1 MQTVDINVGF
11 NNVEKILHI
20 ADIHIRNY
28 KRHKEYRSV
37 FSQLYKDVKKLPKNS
52 LVYIAG
58 DIVHNKIDMSPELIH
73 LTREFLISL
82 ADIRPT
88 IFIRGNH
95 DMNLNN
101 KSRMDALK
109 PIYDS
114 LEHPNLFYLD
124 QTKVYNIADI
134 QFSVFDIADEYE
146 NYIKAS
152 DMSDE
157 KLKVAL
163 FHGAVDSSMT
173 DAGFKVRNDHYSI
186 KMFAGYDLVLLG
198 DIHKNQYL
206 DINKTVHYPG
216 SLVQQNFG
224 ESYETHGYTTW
235 DLSNL
240 SSSFTNIHNDYGFYT
255 INIDNGVLPSI
266 KDIPRFPRLRIRTS
280 NTTEAELKNLMLQI
294 RKKSSFSDVMVIKT
308 DKIKGSSENKV
319 AKALLK
325 DVRDIEYQNDLLDD
339 YISRNY
345 SLEPDMVARIK
356 NLNRG
361 LNSSLSPVEISRN
374 ISWKPKK
381 FEFENMFSYGSDN
394 VIDFENAKGL
404 MGLFASNHSGKSA
417 ILDSI
422 AFCLFD
428 KCSRTKK
435 AEDIMNNKCL
445 NFKCKLTFEVDGV
458 DYFIERKA
466 KRVKSGKS
474 NVRVDVDFSM
484 VGEDNSIVSL
494 NGEQRR
500 ETNKNIRGYVGTY
513 EDFELTS
520 LSVQN
525 NGIGF
530 INKSQTE
537 RKDLLAQFM
546 DITVFEELYQIANE
560 EIRDVQVLLKDFRN
574 TDYDVQLVDAN
585 EELEI
590 SNVEIESIKKL
601 KTKTKKDLKNLSG
614 NIISLTKALKTNT
627 KDYDIDAL
635 SKTKNNL
642 KETISE
648 YKQNLINFESDS
660 KINKSKYLNLKNDF
674 QSMDE
679 ATISENVTSYYNYL
693 DKKSGLEIEL
703 DKLKVIVKQKLN
715 LVSKL
720 SSHSYDPNCK
730 HCVNN
735 AFVKQAEKARTEL
748 PDDRQKANDYI
759 ENISLAVSKSL
770 ALSDYVNQK
779 EILDKLNLDMRT
791 LESDQKNLNLKIKYQ
806 TKEKEINVERL
817 STIESNIESYHKNK
831 EIIAFN
837 RKTQDS
843 IDALEN
849 EKTEIENQLDII
861 ESKFMESHTKIKLS
875 KTKIESINSSIEKA
889 DELENKL
896 KAYEYYLEAIRRDGI
911 PYELISDALPY
922 IEEAVNEIL
931 SQIVEFTIKFETD
944 GKNILTYIKYEK
956 SCWPLEMTSGM
967 EKFISSLAIRVAL
980 INVSNLPRP
989 NFLAIDEG
997 FGNLDSD
1004 NLNSM
1009 FMLFEYLKTEF
1020 DFILVISHLDA
1031 LKDAADGL
1039 FEINISDG
1047 FSKIKF

>member
-1 MQTVDINVGF
+1 MQKIDIGF
-11 NNVEKILHI
+11 DKIEKILHI

-28 KRHKEYRSV
+28 KRHTEYRSV
-37 FSQLYKDVKKLPKNS
+37 FDQLYKAVDKLPANS

-58 DIVHNKIDMSPELIH
+58 DIVHNKIDMSPELID

-82 ADIRPT
+82 ANKRPT

-101 KSRMDALK
+101 KNRMDALK

-114 LEHPNLFYLD
+114 LNHPNLWYLD
-124 QTKVYNIADI
+124 KTMVYEIADV
-134 QFSVFDIADEYE
+134 QFSVFDIADDQE
-146 NYIKAS
+146 NYILAR
-152 DMSDE
+152 DIPDD

-173 DAGFKVRNDHYSI
+173 DAGFKVRNENYSV
-186 KMFAGYDLVLLG
+186 KMFSNYDMVLLG
-198 DIHKNQYL
+198 DIHKHQYL
-206 DINKTVHYPG
+206 DTNKTIHYPG
-216 SLVQQNFG
+216 SLIQQNFG
-224 ESYETHGYTTW
+224 ESYENHGYTIW
-235 DLSNL
+235 DLRDL
-240 SSSFTNIHNDYGFYT
+240 SSSFTHINNDYGFYT
-255 INIDNGVLPSI
+255 VDINDGQLPSI

-280 NTTEAELKNLMLQI
+280 NTTEAELKSLMLQI
-294 RKKSSFSDVMVIKT
+294 RKQSSFSDAMIIKT
-308 DKIKGSSENKV
+308 DKVKGSSNNKI

-325 DVRDIEYQNDLLDD
+325 DVRDIEYQNELLDD

-345 SLEPDMVARIK
+345 TLDPEMQSRIK
-356 NLNRG
+356 NLNRSLNAG
-361 LNSSLSPVEISRN
+361 LPPVEISRN

-381 FEFENMFSYGSDN
+381 FEFDNMFSYGSDN
-394 VIDFENAKGL
+394 VIDFKNVKGL
-404 MGLFASNHSGKSA
+404 MGLFAANHSGKSA

-445 NFKCKLTFEVDGV
+445 DFKCKLTFEIDGV

-484 VGEDNSIVSL
+484 VGEDNSIISL

-525 NGIGF
+525 DGIGF

-546 DITVFEELYQIANE
+546 DITVFEELYQVANE
-560 EIRDVQVLLKDFRN
+560 EIRDVQVLLRDFKK
-574 TDYDVQLVDAN
+574 TDYDVQLIDATEVYN
-585 EELEI
+585 HHTSEI
-590 SNVEIESIKKL
+590 KIVKANKLSLKKQIKKL
-601 KTKTKKDLKNLSG
+601 SDD
-614 NIISLTKALKTNT
+614 IISLTKKIKSDT
-627 KDYDIDAL
+627 KDWDIKAL
-635 SKTKNNL
+635 ESS
-642 KETISE
+642 ETIVIDMIAKADLNVSNLNVKSGSNKSE
-648 YKQNLINFESDS
+648 YLTLNSQLVSFDSILIDEKVTEYYKCLDE
-660 KINKSKYLNLKNDF
+660 KS
-674 QSMDE
+674 SR
-679 ATISENVTSYYNYL
+679 
-693 DKKSGLEIEL
+693 EIDL
-703 DKLKVIVKQKLN
+703 DKLKAVVKQKLK

-720 SSHSYDPNCK
+720 STHLYDPDCE
-730 HCVNN
+730 HCINN
-735 AFVKQAEKARTEL
+735 EFVKQAEKAKLEL
-748 PDDRQKANDYI
+748 PEDRKQADSYIKDVEHYGNKSTALKSYIDQKDD
-759 ENISLAVSKSL
+759 
-770 ALSDYVNQK
+770 
-779 EILDKLNLDMRT
+779 LDQLGLKLRDLGA
-791 LESDQKNLNLKIKYQ
+791 DQKNLLLNIKN
-806 TKEKEINVERL
+806 KESERDYNVEKL
-817 STIESNIESYHKNK
+817 STIKSNIESYHKNEK
-831 EIIAFN
+831 IISFN
-837 RKTQDS
+837 RKTQDAIHILES
-843 IDALEN
+843 EKLESENILDGVESKLLEN
-849 EKTEIENQLDII
+849 YSNINLAK
-861 ESKFMESHTKIKLS
+861 S
-875 KTKIESINSSIEKA
+875 KIEAINGSIEKA
-889 DELENKL
+889 NDLENRL
-896 KAYEYYLEAIRRDGI
+896 KAYEYYLESIKRDGI

-922 IEEAVNEIL
+922 IEEAVNETL
-931 SQIVEFTIKFETD
+931 SQIVEFTISFETD
-944 GKNILTYIKYEK
+944 GKNILTYIKYDK
-956 SCWPLEMTSGM
+956 SLWPLEMTSGM

-1009 FMLFEYLKTEF
+1009 FMLFEYLKSEF
-1020 DFILVISHLDA
+1020 EFILVISHLDA

-1039 FEINISDG
+1039 FEINTHKD
-1047 FSKIKF
+1047 FSKITF